1 MQSINLSPL
10 DRHHLAEAIEEA
22 DLRVLL
28 MTLVHMTGD
37 RGWLEPPYAPAR
49 DVNLI
54 ADPSAGLPMDV
65 QAHLRSQAVEIF
77 GRAPLHPA
85 IHDPGDLLMREMMS
99 ACLGETVPEEYA
111 PAMREELGFV
121 DRDIHW
127 ASQPLETQLSDRH
140 VLIVGAGVNGIVL
153 GAKLTQ
159 LTIPYHIVETN
170 SQVGGTWL
178 ENRYPGCGV
187 DTPNHAY
194 SLSFGRR
201 YPWSRYFALRDEIQD
216 YLERCA
222 DDFSVRPNIRF
233 HTTMTGAIWDEQHA
247 HWRVQLQ
254 TPTGTQMVS
263 TPFLVSAIGQFN
275 QPTGPTI
282 EGHREFEG
290 YAFHTAKW
298 PEDLSLCDRHVSI
311 IGTGASA
318 MQIVP
323 AIADQV
329 KSLTIY
335 QRTPQWVRPIPGYGE
350 AIGKGSRWLLDHLPY
365 YVEWFRF
372 TMFWR
377 YGDGLLPFLRKDP
390 DWLYP
395 ERALNRVN
403 DRHRQEMTDFIHT
416 ELRDR
421 PDLAVR
427 CLPNY
432 PAYGK
437 RILLDNG
444 WYRTLTRPHIE
455 LVTDPIDR
463 ITADGVRT
471 CDGRD
476 RKADILIYAIGF
488 QMTSMASRL
497 GIRGRNGLD
506 LRIAWQDDNPTAY
519 LGITVPGFPNF
530 FCMLGPNTGLG
541 HGGST
546 MFQSECQ
553 ARYITGCIVNMV
565 ESGLSS
571 IDVRQG
577 AHDDYVRRVDKEH
590 DQMIWSHPGMTT
602 YYRNARGRVVTVMPW
617 RLVDYW
623 QMTRAPDLGDYR
635 VNRSDSAH

>member
-1 MQSINLSPL
+1 MQKPHQSALEK
-10 DRHHLAEAIEEA
+10 HLLAQAIEEA

-28 MTLVHMTGD
+28 MTLVHLTGD
-37 RGWLEPPYAPAR
+37 LGWLEPPFAPVR

-54 ADPSAGLPMDV
+54 ADPSAGFPQEIQD
-65 QAHLRSQAVEIF
+65 QLRSSALELF
-77 GRAPLHPA
+77 CKGPLRPS
-85 IHDPGDLLMREMMS
+85 ITDPGDALMHRMMR
-99 ACLGETVPEEYA
+99 ACLGENVPQEYA

-127 ASQPLETQLSDRH
+127 TTKPSESQLSDRQ
-140 VLIVGAGVNGIVL
+140 VLIIGAGVNGIVL
-153 GAKLTQ
+153 GAKLGQ
-159 LTIPYHIVETN
+159 LDIPYTIVEKN
-170 SQVGGTWL
+170 GEVGGTWL

-194 SLSFGRR
+194 SLSFGER
-201 YPWSRYFALRDEIQD
+201 YPWSRYFALRGEIQD

-222 DDFSVRPNIRF
+222 DDFGVRPHILF
-233 HTTMTGAIWDEQHA
+233 QTKMTGAVWDEKNA
-247 HWRVQLQ
+247 RWRVQVR
-254 TPTGTQMVS
+254 TATGTREILTS
-263 TPFLVSAIGQFN
+263 FLVSAIGQFN
-275 QPTGPTI
+275 LPSTPTTAGNSDFK
-282 EGHREFEG
+282 GR
-290 YAFHTAKW
+290 AFHSAKW
-298 PEDLSLCDRHVSI
+298 PDDLDLSGQHVSI

-323 AIADQV
+323 AIAHQV
-329 KSLTIY
+329 QTLTIY
-335 QRTPQWVRPIPGYGE
+335 QRTPQWVRPISGYGE
-350 AIGKGSRWLLDHLPY
+350 RIGDGARWLLENLPY

-390 DWLYP
+390 DWPHP

-403 DRHRQEMTDFIHT
+403 DRHRQEMTDFMHY

-421 PDLAVR
+421 PDLAAHCR
-427 CLPNY
+427 PDY

-444 WYRTLTRPHIE
+444 WYRTLTQPHVE
-455 LVTDPIDR
+455 LVTEPIDR
-463 ITADGVRT
+463 ITTDGVRT
-471 CDGRD
+471 CDGRE
-476 RKADILIYAIGF
+476 RATDILIYAIGF

-497 GIRGRNGLD
+497 GICGREGLD
-506 LRIAWQDDNPTAY
+506 LRAVWEDDNPTAH

-553 ARYITGCIVNMV
+553 ARYISGCIVDMV
-565 ESGLSS
+565 QSDISS
-571 IDVRQG
+571 IDVRQEV
-577 AHDDYVRRVDKEH
+577 HDDYVRRVDAEH

-623 QMTRAPDLGDYR
+623 TMTRTPDLSDYR
-635 VNRSDSAH
+635 LDPVD